1 MTSNENEEEEEGI
14 LPDVRVKIDRLF
26 GLGKIIFGDL
36 ISNSEVEEAD
46 GPQ

>member
-1 MTSNENEEEEEGI
+1 MTSNENEEEGVVA
-14 LPDVRVKIDRLF
+14 DVRVKIDRLF

-36 ISNSEVEEAD
+36 ISNSKVDEDD